1 MGFFSFFKFNRNTKT
16 IAQELESAPKVEV
29 ERRTMMLSNA
39 NSNGLN
45 SLVKGTTVEGDIDS
59 EGDIRI
65 DGIVKGHISCRAK
78 VIVGV
83 NGVIEGKLFCQNAT
97 VEGTVRGILNVVD
110 MLTVRSTGNVTGD
123 VVSERLNIET
133 GASFNVICKMQRTAP
148 IEVPVKG
155 TKDTRFRNQVL
166 VNA

>member
-1 MGFFSFFKFNRNTKT
+1 MGFFSFFKKKHTTST
-16 IAQELESAPKVEV
+16 ITNEVAISPKIEV
-29 ERRTMMLSNA
+29 EKRSTLLSNT
-39 NSNGLN
+39 NTNGLN

-65 DGIVKGHISCRAK
+65 DGTVRGHISCRSK

-110 MLTVRSTGNVTGD
+110 TLTVRSTGNVTGD
-123 VVSERLNIET
+123 VVSARLSMEA
-133 GASFNVICKMQRTAP
+133 GASFNVICKMQRDTP
-148 IEVPVKG
+148 IEMPVKG
-155 TKDTRFRNQVL
+155 TKDAKFRNQVL

>member
-1 MGFFSFFKFNRNTKT
+1 MGFFSFFRMKSNTT
-16 IAQELESAPKVEV
+16 TTQDLTSAPKIES
-29 ERRTMMLSNA
+29 EKRGMMLSNT
-39 NSNGLN
+39 NTNGLN

-65 DGIVKGHISCRAK
+65 DGTVKGHISCRAK

-110 MLTVRSTGNVTGD
+110 VLTVRSTGNVTGD
-123 VVSERLNIET
+123 VVSARISMEA
-133 GASFNVICKMQRTAP
+133 GASFNVICKMQRDTP
-148 IEVPVKG
+148 IEIPVKG
-155 TKDTRFRNQVL
+155 TKDAKFRNQVL